1 MRLSLLGQRRHVGAL
16 SKICLC
22 ISFLFSVSQINL
34 ALKSSKEVS
43 SGRRGWRALSH
54 RLGVEGSGRKG
65 RLGGRRNGDGH
76 LRIGG
81 KREILGTATRT
92 SVDLSW
98 LGRARL
104 FDEGRR
110 REGSG
115 DSETKHRNGGAG
127 SRRSSPKDATDLLH
141 RTENQ
146 ACGPAGAWRTF
157 HPLWLLNTLGRTPI
171 FTFLPDSHRP
181 APHMTLHTVTAL

>member
-1 MRLSLLGQRRHVGAL
+1 MRLILLGQRRHVGAL

-81 KREILGTATRT
+81 KREILGTAART

-98 LGRARL
+98 LGLVRL
-104 FDEGRR
+104 SDEDRR
-110 REGSG
+110 RKGEG
-115 DSETKHRNGGAG
+115 DSEKKHKNGGAG
-127 SRRSSPKDATDLLH
+127 SRRSSPKEAMDLLH

-146 ACGPAGAWRTF
+146 ACGPAGTWRTF
-157 HPLWLLNTLGRTPI
+157 HPLWLLNTLGETPI
-171 FTFLPDSHRP
+171 FPSLPDSHQP
-181 APHMTLHTVTAL
+181 APQMPLHTVLAF